1 MREEKK
7 RLGGPEISCSV
18 AKSSTSMVESVQRP
32 LSNGRTGL
40 EKRKTRKRKSKTLP
54 TNPAAQLRAQAG
66 LAAAEKLNLNR
77 KNINRPCTCLGI
89 SRGLGQSGS
98 AN

>member
-54 TNPAAQLRAQAG
+54 TNPAAQLRAG

-77 KNINRPCTCLGI
+77 KNINSPCTCIGI